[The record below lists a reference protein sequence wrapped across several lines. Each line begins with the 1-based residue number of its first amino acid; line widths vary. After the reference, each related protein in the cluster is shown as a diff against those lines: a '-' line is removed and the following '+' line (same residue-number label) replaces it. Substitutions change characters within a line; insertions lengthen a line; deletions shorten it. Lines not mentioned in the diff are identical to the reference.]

1 MYIRLCLSSL
11 ILHDIYTKL
20 LTFLLLIIN
29 KTLTYL
35 KYIKNIITIVIQSK
49 LDKEKMKIY
58 EEENNKLDDLLNELD
73 NQRKLIITLNENK
86 TKLEK
91 DELKKLCEKILIDN
105 KKIDY
110 QKIEKCYTTFKILE
124 FKKKK

>member
-1 MYIRLCLSSL
+1 LSSL